1 MKIVFVEPIEITA
14 RQAAEYVKTFKNQGH
29 ELVIYP
35 DRNEDVT
42 ELAKRGADAE
52 IIVVSNL
59 SVPKSLLDAWGK
71 LKYLIAA
78 FSGTDHIDV
87 EYCHSRNIKVSNAA
101 GYSNEAVAELSVG
114 MCLSLLRDI
123 PAADTQT
130 RSLNGRNGLIG
141 TELSGKTVGIIGT
154 GQIGTVAARIFSGFG
169 CKVLGYNRRQAD
181 GAYWKYAGLDE
192 IIEIADVI
200 SLYVPLTDKTKGMF
214 GEAEFQRMKFNAV
227 LINCARGLVVDM
239 PALKTALET
248 NQIAGAAFD
257 IYETEP
263 PLPENHPLLH
273 APNCLLM
280 PHIAYATHEAMQKRI
295 KIVFENIQGYLAG
308 NILREVYIT

>member
-1 MKIVFVEPIEITA
+1 MKIVFVEPIEISPQ
-14 RQAAEYVKTFKNQGH
+14 QAIKFTEEFKKSGH

-35 DRNEDVT
+35 DRNEDQN
-42 ELAKRGADAE
+42 ELAQRGADAD
-52 IIVVSNL
+52 IIVISNL
-59 SVPKSLLDAWGK
+59 SVSKSLLASWKK

-123 PAADTQT
+123 PLGDAQT
-130 RSLNGRNGLIG
+130 RDLKGRNGLTG

-154 GQIGTVAARIFSGFG
+154 GQIGSVAARIFSGFG
-169 CKVLGYNRRQAD
+169 CKVLGFNRRQAD
-181 GAYWKYAGLDE
+181 GAYWKYADLDE
-192 IIEIADVI
+192 IIKTADVI
-200 SLYVPLTDKTKGMF
+200 SLYVPLTDETKGMF
-214 GEAEFQRMKFNAV
+214 GETEFQRMKSNAV

-239 PALKTALET
+239 PALNTALEAK
-248 NQIAGAAFD
+248 QIAGAAFD
-257 IYETEP
+257 IYEVEP

-295 KIVFENIQGYLAG
+295 QIVFENIHAYIQG
-308 NILREVYIT
+308 NILREVKN